1 MTYKYLK
8 KGTPQ
13 KSYSGINVFHTLQED
28 GKTARCGTAV
38 AGEFD
43 YIIVDREMKALTS
56 LTCMNCLTNRI
67 RTR

>member
-1 MTYKYLK
+1 MTYRYLK

-13 KSYSGINVFHTLQED
+13 KSYSGINIFHMLGED
-28 GKTARCGTAV
+28 DKTSVCGTATE
-38 AGEFD
+38 GESD
-43 YIIVDREMKALTS
+43 YIVVEREMRVLTS